1 MPSSR
6 DLQLINSVIEAC
18 LDEAEQRGIV
28 LTRATGRLFAL
39 VESGERDF
47 EVLRLAALE
56 AEKQPL
62 AARSD
67 AP

>member
-39 VESGERDF
+39 VEGGERDF
-47 EVLRLAALE
+47 DVLKSAALE
-56 AEKQPL
+56 AEKQPP
-62 AARSD
+62 AASSG